1 MKAGIISDTHD
12 HHKNVLTAI
21 DIFKENK
28 VRYIFHA
35 GDLVAPFTAAAFADV
50 ESAKFIAVF
59 GNNDGDR
66 LLLSEKIQEFGGQIH
81 PYCFKG
87 EVGGK
92 KIYMTHTQ
100 HHIEE
105 VAGSQRYDLVIYGHT
120 HEQDI
125 RKVGESLV
133 LNPGESTDWITGSSY
148 VILLELADMSY
159 EVKKLG

>member
-1 MKAGIISDTHD
+1 MKAGVISDTHD
-12 HHKNVLTAI
+12 HHENVLKAI

-28 VRYIFHA
+28 VSYIFHA

-50 ESAKFIAVF
+50 RGAEFIAVF

-66 LLLSEKIQEFGGQIH
+66 LLLSEKIQEFDGRIY

-87 EVGGK
+87 EVGGR
-92 KIYMTHTQ
+92 KIYMTHTE

-133 LNPGESTDWITGSSY
+133 LNPGESTDWITGSSH
-148 VILLELADMSY
+148 VIILELKDMSY
-159 EVKKLG
+159 EVKRL